1 MRIILNIFTTFILIL
16 LLFSTPLN
24 AATDRYQ
31 FFTPAAQQ
39 RFDHLLLQL
48 RCLVCQNQTL
58 ADSNAPLAEDL
69 RHQVYEMIEKGQSD
83 EVITDF
89 LVKRYGEF
97 VLFEPPFNQTTYL
110 LWFGP
115 FVLLVL
121 GALLLFCF
129 IYKRRN

>member
-1 MRIILNIFTTFILIL
+1 VRIILNIFTTFILIL

-31 FFTPAAQQ
+31 FSTPAAQQ